1 VKLYNSMIILVVT
14 SFSEPLFAID
24 CVDYNSMGPPVG
36 SMEELSQHRI
46 TREQISV
53 VRENTALKA
62 SRVAALQLTPMALKL
77 KSIMNDQALLA
88 ELASGTSTLVR
99 ADCFKN
105 PGKGFYEAVSDQ
117 FEYVVEYMANK
128 HGL

>member
-1 VKLYNSMIILVVT
+1 
-14 SFSEPLFAID
+14 
-24 CVDYNSMGPPVG
+24 MGPRVG
-36 SMEELSQHRI
+36 SMEELNQHRI

-77 KSIMNDQALLA
+77 KSIMNDQSLLA

-99 ADCFKN
+99 ADCFNN
-105 PGKGFYEAVSDQ
+105 PEKDFYEAVSDQ
-117 FEYVVEYMANK
+117 FEYMPLQKNLWAVFGAGNAPSA
-128 HGL
+128 